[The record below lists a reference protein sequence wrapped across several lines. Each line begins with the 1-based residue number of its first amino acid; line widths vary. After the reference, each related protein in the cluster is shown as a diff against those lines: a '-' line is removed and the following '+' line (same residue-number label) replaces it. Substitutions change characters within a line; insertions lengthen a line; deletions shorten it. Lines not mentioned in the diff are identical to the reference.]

1 LSNETSEPAKR
12 GLSKVEA
19 ALESEQESWGPSRVW
34 LYNFLRN
41 QKVDFLISGLIV
53 FNLVLM
59 IIEADQR
66 AKCYPEDC
74 EVPAIKLLNR
84 VMLVVYT
91 IEAGIRMYVDQ
102 LKYFKDRWNVLDFS
116 IVGFAWF
123 DEVMTVAFSSLPIG
137 GIVPL
142 LRTLRIARFM
152 RAIRLLRFHPELC
165 VMIRGFIGAMKAMF
179 WGFVLILL
187 LLLLWSLICVEIV
200 HPINM
205 NMIAEMKADGRGDE
219 VNDFCVHAF
228 SSVFNTS
235 LLLFQTL
242 VAGDSW
248 GQCTWPVIKEQKLTF
263 IIFAMA
269 LVSVSLGSFSL
280 ILAVIVDNA
289 AAGRD
294 GDREEQIQEKEG
306 EVHEALMHWKEI
318 IAQIDVDNS
327 GTISWEELMEAYH
340 NLPEVHHTLSMMG
353 LSEHNLQGLFQLM
366 DTDESGDLDYA
377 EFMDTFITA
386 QRQDLRTYLMM
397 TKLQCDNTATCI
409 KSLEADMREIL
420 GPRSRSASRAA
431 SRADS
436 KEEKAQSKDRGT
448 GWDGHNGALGP
459 NLPLQVGLTVVE
471 HADSP
476 NLHLQVGLTAV
487 EHAALA
493 SLDFDLKA
501 MYTRLQTHFEALH
514 QRVESNTQTLA
525 SQAQALEEG
534 AVSVPG
540 QMGPKLPEGD
550 RARRFPGD
558 GARRF
563 PGRRAT
569 EGDMR
574 RRFPGDGDWPRTP
587 SSRAPRLPEGA
598 TRSSLP
604 GDGPRCSGASPAGRD
619 PDRVSI

>member
-1 LSNETSEPAKR
+1 ML
-12 GLSKVEA
+12 
-19 ALESEQESWGPSRVW
+19 
-34 LYNFLRN
+34 
-41 QKVDFLISGLIV
+41 
-53 FNLVLM
+53 
-59 IIEADQR
+59 IEADAR
-66 AKCYPEDC
+66 AECYPEDC
-74 EVPAIKLLNR
+74 DIPVVKGLGRA
-84 VMLVVYT
+84 MLT
-91 IEAGIRMYVDQ
+91 IYAVEAGIRMYVDQ